1 MFKKTEEKKNSISKI
16 KSTAPNKKNYF
27 YISDHIYQ
35 TDLKLFKKEDNLKI
49 DEMRTE
55 LHVKVQ

>member
-1 MFKKTEEKKNSISKI
+1 MFKKTEEKKEFHLQNLQHQ
-16 KSTAPNKKNYF
+16 TKKYYF

-35 TDLKLFKKEDNLKI
+35 IDLKLFKKEDNLKI

>member
-1 MFKKTEEKKNSISKI
+1 MFKKTEEKKIPSP